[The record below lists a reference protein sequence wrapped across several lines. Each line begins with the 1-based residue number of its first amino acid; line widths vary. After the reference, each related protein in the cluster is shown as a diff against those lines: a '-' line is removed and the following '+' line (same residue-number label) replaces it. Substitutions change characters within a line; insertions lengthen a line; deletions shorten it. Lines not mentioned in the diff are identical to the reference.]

1 MYKAKNMDI
10 IILHRKGS
18 ESFKI
23 LFFETKD
30 KTLLINKT
38 FTESKIIFC
47 FQVINLLCTFEPNP
61 VT

>member
-1 MYKAKNMDI
+1 MQMYKAKNMDI

-38 FTESKIIFC
+38 FTESKIIVFK
-47 FQVINLLCTFEPNP
+47 L
-61 VT
+61 